1 MEKPKYV
8 HKYLVCLTDKAV
20 ADLKWV
26 TGYMQVSQS
35 EAIRQGLDL
44 MAIRVIEKAE
54 KRSKG
59 LAILDANANAQ
70 IKKVARKGRRGK

>member
-1 MEKPKYV
+1 MDKPKYV

-35 EAIRQGLDL
+35 EAIRIGLSL
-44 MAIRVIEKAE
+44 AASYVLSTVEKSPIPLPQFG
-54 KRSKG
+54 KSK
-59 LAILDANANAQ
+59 
-70 IKKVARKGRRGK
+70 